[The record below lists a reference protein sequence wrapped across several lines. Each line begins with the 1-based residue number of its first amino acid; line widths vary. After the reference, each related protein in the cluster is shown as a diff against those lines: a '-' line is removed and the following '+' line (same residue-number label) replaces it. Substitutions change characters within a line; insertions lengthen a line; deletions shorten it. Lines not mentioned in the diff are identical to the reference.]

1 MCVCDDG
8 VSEIGKSRE
17 TLHVCPALL
26 ICSQVM
32 FVVVDPWQTTAVTPR
47 ERVDVN
53 VDANVK
59 NIQGSRRTLCRFH
72 GRS

>member
-53 VDANVK
+53 ECEK
-59 NIQGSRRTLCRFH
+59 HSRFSTNTLQIPRT
-72 GRS
+72 